1 MGEVLV
7 SAMIVVAV
15 VAVLVVGGALGTRAV
30 LPDEAENALALCEG
44 NEGWKKSSYETRSY
58 TVSCNNGA
66 KFKISRR
73 KQED

>member
-7 SAMIVVAV
+7 GIMIVVALL
-15 VAVLVVGGALGTRAV
+15 LVGSALGTRVV

-66 KFKISRR
+66 DFKISRR
-73 KQED
+73 K